1 MLDAFKYKRRMIK
14 TDCSYL
20 LEQKLESVQTLP
32 RTSCIGGLDAENSEI
47 VRLILK
53 QLQGLVIWLRHDAFD

>member
-1 MLDAFKYKRRMIK
+1 MIK
-14 TDCSYL
+14 TNCSYL
-20 LEQKLESVQTLP
+20 LEQKLESVQKTLP